1 MKTLD
6 AFALINGI
14 DQTLNT
20 LKQQSQQ
27 ISSIEKQIQQI
38 ISLDG
43 ALKGEAGQAIRSFY
57 TECHI
62 PFLQFFQVVIE
73 EYSATLKNTKQAL
86 HTLESNQQ
94 GFISQAFIEHELDQ
108 GLKKAERAISDIVSD
123 VSQAIGRVSHI
134 VHLPHV
140 DESAFQQSYQKA
152 WLETSRTIG
161 LLHAFDREQTSA
173 MNETTSAL
181 QTMKQ
186 YINTLSTM
194 FTGPKIDIT
203 SYQKGSIFKDTKEEK
218 ISSTIS
224 GLNDKIDNPKDNPMM
239 IMLKKLREKQQADVE
254 TVVRDESHKNINQQV
269 TANDPSLTTLQ
280 REAVN
285 GKNKIHRDIRVINGK
300 LYNVKGIK
308 KLKEFDI
315 ADEVVTDSSDIDF
328 IGGRYTVYANKQ
340 IIRTYIA
347 NGEVKIEE
355 VDKIPESRSRGNAK
369 RILDGEV
376 VSTTEN
382 IILEYS
388 GIYDGYRAVTGK
400 DPETSKNISSTEQAL
415 SAASIIPIAKIGK
428 IGKYVFKIDQGKSAV
443 KRITTS
449 TASKIDSD
457 TIKKYVRDIE
467 GRTGRELPKNQ
478 IDNLKAALRNKE
490 YSKMSPIETAKH
502 RAKFDSVKNKV
513 IKEWER
519 NTGQKWPV
527 YNENI
532 ISEKTGKVIR
542 KKGDKYDAHHIIENT
557 FGGEHEW
564 WNMHPAKFPNEH
576 QAGIHGAGSPANT
589 LFKGVK
595 K

>member
-73 EYSATLKNTKQAL
+73 EYSSALKQTKQAL
-86 HTLESNQQ
+86 HTLESNQH

-108 GLKKAERAISDIVSD
+108 GLKKAERAISEIVSE
-123 VSQAIGRVSHI
+123 VNHAIGRVGHI
-134 VHLPHV
+134 VHLPSV
-140 DESAFQQSYQKA
+140 DESAFQQNYQKA

-173 MNETTSAL
+173 LQETKSSL

-186 YINTLSTM
+186 FINTLSTM

-203 SYQKGSIFKDTKEEK
+203 SYQKGSIFKNGKEEK
-218 ISSTIS
+218 ISNTIS
-224 GLNDKIDNPKDNPMM
+224 GLNDKIDNMKENPMM
-239 IMLKKLREKQQADVE
+239 IMLKKLREKQQANVE

-280 REAVN
+280 REAVS
-285 GKNKIHRDIRVINGK
+285 GKSKIHRDIRVVNGK

-315 ADEVVTDSSDIDF
+315 ADEVVTDPSNIDF

-347 NGEVKIEE
+347 NGEVRIEE

-400 DPETSKNISSTEQAL
+400 DPETSKNISSTEQVL
-415 SAASIIPIAKIGK
+415 SAASIIPIAKIVK
-428 IGKYVFKIDQGKSAV
+428 VGKYVFKIDKGKSAV

-449 TASKIDSD
+449 TGSKIDSD

-532 ISEKTGKVIR
+532 ISGKTGKVIR

>member
-14 DQTLNT
+14 DQTLNA

-27 ISSIEKQIQQI
+27 ISSLEKQINHI

-43 ALKGEAGQAIRSFY
+43 ALKGEAGQAIRAFY

-73 EYSATLKNTKQAL
+73 EYSAALKNTKQAL
-86 HTLESNQQ
+86 SALESNEH
-94 GFISQAFIEHELDQ
+94 GYISQAFIEHDLDQ
-108 GLKKAERAISDIVSD
+108 GLKKAERTISEIVSE
-123 VSQAIGRVSHI
+123 VNHAIGRVGHI
-134 VHLPHV
+134 VHLPNV
-140 DESAFQQSYQKA
+140 DESLFQQNYQKA

-173 MNETTSAL
+173 LHETKSSL

-186 YINTLSTM
+186 YIDTLSTM

-203 SYQKGSIFKDTKEEK
+203 SYQKGSIFKDGKEEK
-218 ISSTIS
+218 VSSTIS
-224 GLNDKIDNPKDNPMM
+224 GLKDKIDNQKDNPLM
-239 IMLKKLREKQQADVE
+239 IMLKKLKEKQLANVE
-254 TVVRDESHKNINQQV
+254 TVVRNDNHKNIRKQV

-280 REAVN
+280 KEAVN
-285 GKNKIHRDIRVINGK
+285 GKNKIHRDIRVINGR
-300 LYNVKGIK
+300 LYNVKDIK

-315 ADEVVTDSSDIDF
+315 ADEVVTDPSDIDF

-347 NGEVKIEE
+347 NGEIRIEE

-400 DPETSKNISSTEQAL
+400 DPETSQNISSTDQAL
-415 SAASIIPIAKIGK
+415 SAASIIPITKIVK
-428 IGKYVFKIDQGKSAV
+428 VGKYVFRLDQGKNV
-443 KRITTS
+443 KRVEKTAKGAGDLIKFKGDQAIIHYEKHSKEIMDAMGKNQYNIKNYLKDANHVIQKGKYVPELNGYVRLVGGKGSAKYGFVGLDRKTGNITTFH
-449 TASKIDSD
+449 
-457 TIKKYVRDIE
+457 IK
-467 GRTGRELPKNQ
+467 
-478 IDNLKAALRNKE
+478 
-490 YSKMSPIETAKH
+490 
-502 RAKFDSVKNKV
+502 SVKELSKKAPSLG
-513 IKEWER
+513 IK
-519 NTGQKWPV
+519 T
-527 YNENI
+527 
-532 ISEKTGKVIR
+532 
-542 KKGDKYDAHHIIENT
+542 KK
-557 FGGEHEW
+557 
-564 WNMHPAKFPNEH
+564 
-576 QAGIHGAGSPANT
+576 
-589 LFKGVK
+589 
-595 K
+595 

>member
-27 ISSIEKQIQQI
+27 ISSIEKQIHQI

-62 PFLQFFQVVIE
+62 PFLQFFQVIIE
-73 EYSATLKNTKQAL
+73 EYSTALKSTKQAL
-86 HTLESNQQ
+86 HALEPNQH
-94 GFISQAFIEHELDQ
+94 GLISQPFIEHELDQ
-108 GLKKAERAISDIVSD
+108 GLKKAERTISEIVTD
-123 VSQAIGRVSHI
+123 VNHAIGRIGHI
-134 VHLPHV
+134 VHLSNV

-173 MNETTSAL
+173 LQETKSSL

-186 YINTLSTM
+186 FINTLSTM

-203 SYQKGSIFKDTKEEK
+203 TYQKGSIFKDGKEEK
-218 ISSTIS
+218 ISSNVG
-224 GLNDKIDNPKDNPMM
+224 GLIDKIDNPKDNNPMM
-239 IMLKKLREKQQADVE
+239 IMLKKLREKERTDVE
-254 TVVRDESHKNINQQV
+254 TVVLDDTHKYINKQV
-269 TANDPSLTTLQ
+269 TVNDPSLTTLQ

-340 IIRTYIA
+340 IIRTYIT
-347 NGEVKIEE
+347 NGEIRIEE

-400 DPETSKNISSTEQAL
+400 DPETSQNISRTEQAL
-415 SAASIIPIAKIGK
+415 SAASIIPIAKIVK
-428 IGKYVFKIDQGKSAV
+428 VGKYVFRLDQGKNV
-443 KRITTS
+443 KRVEK
-449 TASKIDSD
+449 TAKE
-457 TIKKYVRDIE
+457 IKKLPSAFADRAKLDGHFDKHGKEFSGLYKNANEYLE
-467 GRTGRELPKNQ
+467 GAKAVINSGIKVKYQYKGEIRTGYVKFMGN
-478 IDNLKAALRNKE
+478 NK
-490 YSKMSPIETAKH
+490 H
-502 RAKFDSVKNKV
+502 GRAKFEFVGTNNKNEITTYHTQSGKK
-513 IKEWER
+513 IWKTI
-519 NTGQKWPV
+519 NG
-527 YNENI
+527 ENI
-532 ISEKTGKVIR
+532 PVINPS
-542 KKGDKYDAHHIIENT
+542 D
-557 FGGEHEW
+557 
-564 WNMHPAKFPNEH
+564 
-576 QAGIHGAGSPANT
+576 
-589 LFKGVK
+589 
-595 K
+595 

>member
-14 DQTLNT
+14 DQTLNA

-27 ISSIEKQIQQI
+27 ISSLEKQINHI

-43 ALKGEAGQAIRSFY
+43 ALKGEAGQAIRAFY

-73 EYSATLKNTKQAL
+73 EYSAALKNTKQAL
-86 HTLESNQQ
+86 HALESNEH
-94 GFISQAFIEHELDQ
+94 GFISQAFIEHDLDQ
-108 GLKKAERAISDIVSD
+108 GLKKAERTISEIVSE
-123 VSQAIGRVSHI
+123 VNHAIGRVGHI
-134 VHLPHV
+134 VHLPNV
-140 DESAFQQSYQKA
+140 DESVFQQNYQKA

-173 MNETTSAL
+173 LHETKSSL

-186 YINTLSTM
+186 YIDTLNTM

-203 SYQKGSIFKDTKEEK
+203 SYQKGSIFKDGKEEK
-218 ISSTIS
+218 VSSTIS
-224 GLNDKIDNPKDNPMM
+224 GLKNKIDNPKDNPMM
-239 IMLKKLREKQQADVE
+239 IMLKKLKEKQQANVE
-254 TVVRDESHKNINQQV
+254 TVVRNDTHKNISKQV

-285 GKNKIHRDIRVINGK
+285 GKNRIHRDIRVINGR
-300 LYNVKGIK
+300 LYNVKDIK

-315 ADEVVTDSSDIDF
+315 ADEVVTDPSDIDF

-347 NGEVKIEE
+347 NGEIRIEE

-400 DPETSKNISSTEQAL
+400 DPETSQNISSTDQAL
-415 SAASIIPIAKIGK
+415 SAASIIPITKIVK
-428 IGKYVFKIDQGKSAV
+428 VGKYVFRLDQGKNV
-443 KRITTS
+443 KRVEK
-449 TASKIDSD
+449 TAKD
-457 TIKKYVRDIE
+457 IKKLPSAFADRAKLE
-467 GRTGRELPKNQ
+467 GHFDKHGKEFSGLYKNANEYLEGAKTVINSGIKVKYQYKGEIRTGYVKFMGN
-478 IDNLKAALRNKE
+478 NK
-490 YSKMSPIETAKH
+490 H
-502 RAKFDSVKNKV
+502 GRAKFEFVGTNNKNEITTYHTQSGKK
-513 IKEWER
+513 IWKTI
-519 NTGQKWPV
+519 NG
-527 YNENI
+527 ENI
-532 ISEKTGKVIR
+532 PVINPS
-542 KKGDKYDAHHIIENT
+542 D
-557 FGGEHEW
+557 
-564 WNMHPAKFPNEH
+564 
-576 QAGIHGAGSPANT
+576 
-589 LFKGVK
+589 
-595 K
+595 

>member
-6 AFALINGI
+6 AFALINGM

-27 ISSIEKQIQQI
+27 ISSIEKQIHQI

-62 PFLQFFQVVIE
+62 PFLQFFQVIIE
-73 EYSATLKNTKQAL
+73 EYSTALKSTKQAL
-86 HTLESNQQ
+86 HALEPNQH
-94 GFISQAFIEHELDQ
+94 GLISQSFIEHELDQ
-108 GLKKAERAISDIVSD
+108 GLKKAERTISEIVTDVNHAI
-123 VSQAIGRVSHI
+123 ARIGHI
-134 VHLPHV
+134 VHLPNV

-173 MNETTSAL
+173 LQETKSSL

-186 YINTLSTM
+186 FINTLSTM

-203 SYQKGSIFKDTKEEK
+203 TYQKGSIFKDGKEEK
-218 ISSTIS
+218 ISSNVG
-224 GLNDKIDNPKDNPMM
+224 GLNDKIDNPKDNNPMM
-239 IMLKKLREKQQADVE
+239 IMLKKLREKERTDVE
-254 TVVRDESHKNINQQV
+254 TVVLDDTHKYINKQV
-269 TANDPSLTTLQ
+269 TVNDPSLTTLQ

-340 IIRTYIA
+340 IIRTYIT
-347 NGEVKIEE
+347 NGEIRIEE

-400 DPETSKNISSTEQAL
+400 DPETSQNISRTEQAL
-415 SAASIIPIAKIGK
+415 SAASIIPIAKIVK
-428 IGKYVFKIDQGKSAV
+428 VGKYVFRLDQGKNV
-443 KRITTS
+443 KRVEK
-449 TASKIDSD
+449 TAKE
-457 TIKKYVRDIE
+457 IKKLPSAFADRAKLDGHFDKHGKEFSGLYKNANEYLE
-467 GRTGRELPKNQ
+467 GAKAVINSGIKVKYQYKGEIRTGYVKFMGN
-478 IDNLKAALRNKE
+478 NK
-490 YSKMSPIETAKH
+490 H
-502 RAKFDSVKNKV
+502 GRAKFEFVGTNNKNEITTYHTQSGKK
-513 IKEWER
+513 IWKTI
-519 NTGQKWPV
+519 NG
-527 YNENI
+527 ENI
-532 ISEKTGKVIR
+532 PVINPS
-542 KKGDKYDAHHIIENT
+542 D
-557 FGGEHEW
+557 
-564 WNMHPAKFPNEH
+564 
-576 QAGIHGAGSPANT
+576 
-589 LFKGVK
+589 
-595 K
+595 